1 MRTWCLS
8 DQNLRRIKKLQTLK
22 QININ
27 PYPSEEYTRTYNSKE
42 IRNNYKNKKKVL
54 LAGRIIR
61 IRRMGKA
68 SFLELKDKYGIIQI
82 YISINNF
89 NYENKIYNLFF
100 KKLIDIGD
108 IIGITGYLFKTK
120 NNQISVEAKKIK
132 LLSKCLHTLPN
143 VKIDKMGKTF
153 DSFSNPEKRHRM
165 KYVDFLVN
173 EEIQKV
179 ILTRIK
185 IITFI
190 RNYLNQRNYLEVE
203 TPILQ
208 SIPGG
213 AIARPFITYHN
224 SLKSTLYLRISNEL
238 YLKKLLVGGFEKVYE
253 FSRNFRNEGI
263 DKKHNPEFTILEV
276 YLAYKDYYWMMKFT
290 EKFLHKICCNI
301 SQCFPLKF
309 GKQDLNFLSPF
320 IDPFQ
325 QITFF
330 EALKIYTGF
339 DISDMLENEIIKI
352 CTEINVKID
361 KNMKKGQILDQI
373 FSQKCEKQILKP
385 TFIIDFP
392 IEMSPLA
399 KKHRFK
405 NGLSE
410 RFELIINGVEI
421 ANSYSELNDPIDQFK
436 RFKKQIKLYNKMESE
451 NMLIDQDFI
460 LSLEYGMPPCA
471 GIGFGLDRLIMLFT
485 NQKNINDVLF
495 FPSIKSLE
503 NRKNNF
509 N

>member
-1 MRTWCLS
+1 MINLRIS
-8 DQNLRRIKKLQTLK
+8 DQNLIRIKKLKTLK

-27 PYPSEEYTRTYNSKE
+27 PYPSEEYTITYNSKE
-42 IRNNYKNKKKVL
+42 IRTNYKKNKPVI

-61 IRRMGKA
+61 IRIMGKA
-68 SFLELKDKYGIIQI
+68 SFIELKDKEGLIQI

-89 NYENKIYNLFF
+89 SYENKVYNLFL
-100 KKLIDIGD
+100 KKLLDIGD
-108 IIGITGYLFKTK
+108 LIGINGYLFKTK
-120 NNQISVEAKKIK
+120 KKQISVYAKKIK
-132 LLSKCLHTLPN
+132 LLSKCLRTLPN
-143 VKIDKMGKTF
+143 VKTDKSGNTF
-153 DSFSNPEKRHRM
+153 DSFSNNEKRHRM
-165 KYVDFLVN
+165 KYVDFIVN
-173 EEIQKV
+173 EEIKKV
-179 ILTRIK
+179 ILTRVK

-190 RNYLNQRNYLEVE
+190 RNYLNQINYLEVE

-224 SLKSTLYLRISNEL
+224 TLKSTFYLRISNEL
-238 YLKKLLVGGFEKVYE
+238 YLKKLIVGGFEKVYE

-263 DKKHNPEFTILEV
+263 DKKHNPEFTILELYV
-276 YLAYKDYYWMMKFT
+276 AYKDYYCMIKFT
-290 EKFLHKICCNI
+290 EKFLNQICFNLY
-301 SQCFPLKF
+301 QCFTLKI
-309 GKQDLNFLSPF
+309 GNQDINF
-320 IDPFQ
+320 IYPFQ

-330 EALKIYTGF
+330 EAIKIYTGF
-339 DISDMLENEIIKI
+339 DLSHLIETEILKI

-373 FSQKCEKQILKP
+373 FSQKCEKQIIQP

-405 NGLSE
+405 NGVSE

-421 ANSYSELNDPIDQFK
+421 ANSYSELNDPIDQLQ
-436 RFKKQIKLYNKMESE
+436 RFKQQIKLYNKIESE
-451 NMLIDQDFI
+451 NMLIDKDFI
-460 LSLEYGMPPCA
+460 LSLEYGMPPCT

-485 NQKNINDVLF
+485 NQRNINDVLF
-495 FPSIKSLE
+495 FPTIKSV
-503 NRKNNF
+503 NTIQIG
-509 N
+509 

>member
-1 MRTWCLS
+1 MRNLCLS
-8 DQNLRRIKKLQTLK
+8 EQNLIRIKKLKTLK

-27 PYPSEEYTRTYNSKE
+27 PYPSEEYTITYNSKE
-42 IRNNYKNKKKVL
+42 IRNNYKKKQKVI

-68 SFLELKDKYGIIQI
+68 SFIELKDKYGIIQI

-89 NYENKIYNLFF
+89 NYEKKIYNLFF
-100 KKLIDIGD
+100 KKLLDIGD
-108 IIGITGYLFKTK
+108 IIGIKGYLFKTK
-120 NNQISVEAKKIK
+120 KKQISVFAKKIK

-143 VKIDKMGKTF
+143 VKIDKSGNTF
-153 DSFSNPEKRHRM
+153 DSFSKNEKRHRI

-173 EEIQKV
+173 EEIKHV
-179 ILTRIK
+179 ILTRIQ

-190 RNYLNQRNYLEVE
+190 RNYLNERNYLEVE

-208 SIPGG
+208 AIPGG

-224 SLKSTLYLRISNEL
+224 TLKSTFYLRISNEL
-238 YLKKLLVGGFEKVYE
+238 YLKKLLVGGLEQVYE

-263 DKKHNPEFTILEV
+263 DKKHNPEFTILEL
-276 YLAYKDYYWMMKFT
+276 YISYKDYYWMMKFT
-290 EKFLHKICCNI
+290 EKFLNKICCNI
-301 SQCFPLKF
+301 YQCFTFKV
-309 GKQDLNFLSPF
+309 GKQDINFLSPF

-339 DISDMLENEIIKI
+339 DLSDTREPEIIKI
-352 CTEINVKID
+352 CAEINVKID
-361 KNMKKGQILDQI
+361 NNMKKGQILDQI
-373 FSQKCEKQILKP
+373 FSQKCEKKILKP

-405 NGLSE
+405 NGVSE

-436 RFKKQIKLYNKMESE
+436 RFKQQIKLYNKIEAE
-451 NMLIDQDFI
+451 NMLIDKDFL
-460 LSLEYGMPPCA
+460 LSLEYGMPPCT
-471 GIGFGLDRLIMLFT
+471 GIGFGIDRLIMLFT
-485 NQKNINDVLF
+485 NQRNINDVLF
-495 FPSIKSLE
+495 FPTIKIL
-503 NRKNNF
+503 
-509 N
+509 